1 MIIDLTWDLIM
12 GAVVVIR
19 ASELVHDEVVPAHH
33 EEVHQEDQHGQ
44 YQ

>member
-1 MIIDLTWDLIM
+1 MIKDLTWDLIM
-12 GAVVVIR
+12 GAVIVR
-19 ASELVHDEVVPAHH
+19 AAELVHDEVVPAHH